1 MGLAFRRWPTHT
13 RGVDVPALRWIE
25 PPAGPAIALLDQT
38 RLPAD
43 ETTVTCTDVH
53 ELVTAIRR
61 LVVRGAPLLGV
72 AGGYGVALAACRG
85 HDVAAAAAAIEAARP
100 TAVNLRWGA
109 PRAQAA
115 YQRAQAGQGPD
126 TEREAAAAAVAEAA
140 SIAAADAA
148 ASEAMAELGLALVPE
163 GARIL
168 THCNTGALVSAG
180 NGTAFAVILAAHRA
194 GRLARLWIDE
204 TRPLLQGGRLTAY
217 EASRAGIPHAVLA
230 DSAAGSL
237 FAAGLV
243 DMVLIGADR
252 GSEHSRWRGDRGRDE
267 AGGRG
272 HPDRRS
278 SRGARRDA
286 RLQPGVR
293 HHAARADHCHRHRTR
308 GRAARH
314 SRYPASAGPGTW
326 SAGRS
331 PGRRLHGTMGLMKG
345 RVLVVDDDA
354 ALAEMLGIV
363 LRGEGF
369 EPTFVSDG
377 DKAMDMFRDTRPDL
391 VLLDLMLPGMDGI
404 DVCRQIRAESGVPIV
419 MLTAKS
425 DTVDVVLGLESGAD
439 DYIVKPF
446 QSKVLIARVRARLRR
461 TDDPAPEMLQI
472 GDVSIDVAGH
482 AVTRAGQP
490 LNLTPLEFDLLVAL
504 ARKPRQVFTREV
516 LLEQVWGYRHAADTR
531 LVNVHVQRLRAK
543 IEKDPERPE
552 IVVTVRGVGYKAGP
566 G

>member
-1 MGLAFRRWPTHT
+1 MYVTGWRTYWHGCGAGAGACVTIAHKLGELPSQPGPPILPLAGSVSSAHT
-13 RGVDVPALRWIE
+13 RGVETRALRWLD
-25 PPAGPAIALLDQT
+25 PPEGPAIALVDQT
-38 RLPAD
+38 RLPAV
-43 ETTVTCTDVH
+43 EAVVTCADVPA
-53 ELVTAIRR
+53 LVDAIRR
-61 LVVRGAPLLGV
+61 LVVRGAPMLGV
-72 AGGYGVALAACRG
+72 AGAFGVALAAYRG
-85 HDVAAAAAAIEAARP
+85 DAVAGSAAVIERARP
-100 TAVNLRWGA
+100 TAVNLGWGA
-109 PRAQAA
+109 RRALAA
-115 YQRAQAGQGPD
+115 YQQALRDPARGS
-126 TEREAAAAAVAEAA
+126 ERAAARAAVAEAR
-140 SIAAADAA
+140 SIAAEDAA
-148 ASEAMAELGLALVPE
+148 ASAAMARHGLSLIPE

-180 NGTAFAVILAAHRA
+180 EGTAFAVILAAHRA
-194 GRLARLWIDE
+194 G
-204 TRPLLQGGRLTAY
+204 
-217 EASRAGIPHAVLA
+217 
-230 DSAAGSL
+230 
-237 FAAGLV
+237 GLCGV
-243 DMVLIGADR
+243 
-252 GSEHSRWRGDRGRDE
+252 
-267 AGGRG
+267 
-272 HPDRRS
+272 
-278 SRGARRDA
+278 
-286 RLQPGVR
+286 QPGLR
-293 HHAARADHCHRHRTR
+293 RYAAAADHCHRDRTRHRTT
-308 GRAARH
+308 GHNGYAAC
-314 SRYPASAGPGTW
+314 PGCGTG
-326 SAGRS
+326 SSDGS
-331 PGRRLHGTMGLMKG
+331 PYRRLRGTMGFMKG

-369 EPTFVSDG
+369 EPTFVADG
-377 DKAMDMFRDTRPDL
+377 DKAMAAFRDTPPDL

-461 TDDPAPEMLQI
+461 TDDPVPEMLAI

-482 AVTRAGQP
+482 SVKRAGEP